1 MLAVEAGVQILGLPL
16 AVCGSWANFPI
27 PLNYKVVIGLP
38 TWLSFIWKRLRH
50 MCKCQTH
57 RRILLFFFF
66 LCKLENGM
74 FSILQLFYLL
84 RRGTGYSLEPRTQ
97 PSTCDRGTKGT
108 EGKARDLRCRKFS
121 GRVFKTL
128 RVKFQGSRPR
138 A

>member
-66 LCKLENGM
+66 
-74 FSILQLFYLL
+74 SLQIRKWNVFHFAVVLFVEK
-84 RRGTGYSLEPRTQ
+84 RNWI
-97 PSTCDRGTKGT
+97 
-108 EGKARDLRCRKFS
+108 
-121 GRVFKTL
+121 
-128 RVKFQGSRPR
+128 
-138 A
+138 